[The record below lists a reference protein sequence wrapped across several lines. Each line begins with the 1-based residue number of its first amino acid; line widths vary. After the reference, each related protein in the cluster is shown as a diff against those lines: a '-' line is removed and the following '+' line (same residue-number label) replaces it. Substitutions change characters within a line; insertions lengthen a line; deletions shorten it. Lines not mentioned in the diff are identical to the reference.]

1 MWFLFAFI
9 YAVLIAIVIVF
20 DRYVIK
26 NVFTN
31 PVEGLF
37 ITIPT
42 SIVILLGIAPLIT
55 WPQFQFFLLAF
66 FAGCFLQFSQ
76 ISYFHA
82 MEKTDETGDLSAI
95 ESSYPIL
102 VAIISVFIGQY
113 LNLWQWIGILI
124 IVTSVILITKQKT
137 KRVDTMF
144 FLFIGLDIIF
154 LALHAITADYV
165 LDRIDFLSFL
175 GPYNLAIIICGFLLF
190 LLIKKGKISTNW
202 MSIRSV
208 LPHLCFIEVI
218 NIIALI
224 SATYALSIGHAA
236 LVTVVMSTY
245 PAFVFFFCYFTFKE
259 GQKGTSYLARKV
271 LLILLLALGLGFVT
285 I

>member
-1 MWFLFAFI
+1 MWFLFAII
-9 YAVLIAIVIVF
+9 YAVLISIVIIF
-20 DRYVIK
+20 DRHVIK
-26 NVFTN
+26 NVFTH
-31 PVEGLF
+31 PVQGLF

-42 SIVILLGIAPLIT
+42 SVVILLGIAPLIT
-55 WPQFQFFLLAF
+55 WPQFPFFLLAF
-66 FAGCFLQFSQ
+66 FAGCLLQLSQ

-95 ESSYPIL
+95 ESSYPVL

-113 LNLWQWIGILI
+113 LSLWQWIGVLI
-124 IVTSVILITKQKT
+124 IVASVILITVQKT
-137 KRVDTMF
+137 KTVDTTF

-154 LALHAITADYV
+154 LALHAITAAYV
-165 LDRIDFLSFL
+165 LDKIDFLSFL
-175 GPYNLAIIICGFLLF
+175 GPYNLAIIICGSLLI
-190 LLIKKGKISTNW
+190 LLIKGGKLSTNW
-202 MSIRSV
+202 TSIRAI

-245 PAFVFFFCYFTFKE
+245 PAVVFFFCFFAFKE
-259 GQKGTSYLARKV
+259 GRQGTRYFVLKV
-271 LLILLLALGLGFVT
+271 LLILILALGLGLVT